1 MKQNKGKNEAEMGEK
16 KKGLFQMSNPIVQYI
31 NIYI

>member
-1 MKQNKGKNEAEMGEK
+1 MKQNKEKNEAERVGK

-31 NIYI
+31 NVYI